1 MHQDPTPQQQQQQQQ
16 EHHPAAAAA
25 AGEAGG
31 SPSQQQQEQQQ
42 LYGLDGIDSSS
53 MSGAAL
59 RAYFAHQL
67 MVPEWMTD
75 IPPDLPSSWLVMPRP
90 EGKRCLVISSG

>member
-1 MHQDPTPQQQQQQQQ
+1 MDM
-16 EHHPAAAAA
+16 
-25 AGEAGG
+25 GGGGGGG
-31 SPSQQQQEQQQ
+31 SAQ
-42 LYGLDGIDSSS
+42 
-53 MSGAAL
+53 
-59 RAYFAHQL
+59 QL